1 MLLLAIKNFS
11 SNIAAVDSMTKATV
25 GIVTAM
31 GVEAIWFTSIN
42 IVGFVVIGFAFSFG
56 SKDDSG
62 SITVEQSFAD
72 LRLKAWVIF
81 YLHTLH
87 LSINIHLMKIDIWRM
102 GFQLIILYQILAN
115 LDNFFLKKV
124 KE

>member
-1 MLLLAIKNFS
+1 
-11 SNIAAVDSMTKATV
+11 
-25 GIVTAM
+25 
-31 GVEAIWFTSIN
+31 
-42 IVGFVVIGFAFSFG
+42 VVIGFAFSFG

-87 LSINIHLMKIDIWRM
+87 LSINIHLMKDMIPLVLHFLHFFNTVTSISVSSCI
-102 GFQLIILYQILAN
+102 FSTSSSSSSYLNSLTLLY
-115 LDNFFLKKV
+115 
-124 KE
+124 